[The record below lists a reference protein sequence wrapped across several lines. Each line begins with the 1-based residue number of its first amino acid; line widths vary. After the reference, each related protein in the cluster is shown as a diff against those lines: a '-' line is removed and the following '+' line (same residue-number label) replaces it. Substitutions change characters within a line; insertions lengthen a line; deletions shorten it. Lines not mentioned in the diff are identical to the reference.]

1 MIANVSVDLN
11 STSTAGAS
19 AGGPGGAAAP
29 SFADILQQFAMQT
42 TLDIV
47 TQPTSGAGSGAAKK
61 IVGSP
66 ENPKGAADA
75 LRQDDQASS
84 DRLRGHYRQ
93 LEKEAESVY
102 RS

>member
-1 MIANVSVDLN
+1 MIANVSV
-11 STSTAGAS
+11 SAPSPAATGE
-19 AGGPGGAAAP
+19 AGGAQGAAKEP

-61 IVGSP
+61 ITGSP

-75 LRQDDQASS
+75 LRQEDQASS
-84 DRLRGHYRQ
+84 DRLRGYYKQ
-93 LEKEAESVY
+93 LEKEAEAVY